1 MLEFLA
7 METHVKASVMRA
19 CEVVGGQ
26 RVLSDA
32 LGISPAQVNQWVT
45 GRRGVP
51 AKYCQSIVDLTEGL
65 VTVQELR
72 PEDWHLIWP
81 EPKGTEIEVIHSN
94 HYDPIAG
101 SQL

>member
-1 MLEFLA
+1 
-7 METHVKASVMRA
+7 METNVKASVMRA

-72 PEDWHLIWP
+72 PEDWYLIWP
-81 EPKGTEIEVIHSN
+81 EPKGTEIEFIHSN

-101 SQL
+101 SPL